1 MTTKKSC
8 DIIKSV
14 NKITVVRLTKNF
26 IGFIARKDVD
36 FMKFTVLKNGKEIEM
51 ESIGSNLRAGFMRA
65 TNAEGVET
73 EVVSSEKFQSIV
85 NTYVDT
91 LVSHGV
97 RSFVYAFEQKGE
109 VHYYRMIPSDV
120 KTHARELYSFNTDG
134 KFLALTY
141 RATRTE
147 IECLQE
153 YGQEIFRTI
162 AEDLLKIQ
170 EEANLGYKAEVLLYG
185 KSQHKK
191 TYSDGKSYNKNGKKE
206 NSQLKASC
214 RNSSRSR
221 SKSHNIWSAR
231 YEG

>member
-1 MTTKKSC
+1 
-8 DIIKSV
+8 
-14 NKITVVRLTKNF
+14 
-26 IGFIARKDVD
+26 
-36 FMKFTVLKNGKEIEM
+36 MKFVVLKNGKEIEM
-51 ESIGSNLRAGFMRA
+51 ESIGSNLRAGCMWA
-65 TNAEGVET
+65 TDAKGVKT
-73 EVVSSEKFQSIV
+73 EVVSSEKFQSTV

-97 RSFVYAFEQKGE
+97 RSFVYAFEQKGL
-109 VHYYRMIPSDV
+109 VHYYRMTPANV
-120 KTHARELYSFNTDG
+120 KANAKKLYSFNTDG

-147 IECLQE
+147 IDCLQE
-153 YGQEIFRTI
+153 YGQEILQAI

-191 TYSDGKSYNKNGKKE
+191 TYSDGKSYNQNGKKE

-231 YEG
+231 YED

>member
-1 MTTKKSC
+1 
-8 DIIKSV
+8 
-14 NKITVVRLTKNF
+14 
-26 IGFIARKDVD
+26 
-36 FMKFTVLKNGKEIEM
+36 MKFTVLKNGKEIEM
-51 ESIGSNLRAGFMRA
+51 ESINSNLRAGCMLA

-85 NTYVDT
+85 NTYVNT

-109 VHYYRMIPSDV
+109 VHYYRMTPSGV
-120 KTHARELYSFNTDG
+120 KTHAKKLYSFNTDG

-141 RATRTE
+141 RATKTE

-153 YGQEIFRTI
+153 YGQEILRAI

-191 TYSDGKSYNKNGKKE
+191 TYSDGKSYNQNGKKE

>member
-1 MTTKKSC
+1 M
-8 DIIKSV
+8 
-14 NKITVVRLTKNF
+14 R
-26 IGFIARKDVD
+26 
-36 FMKFTVLKNGKEIEM
+36 FTVLKNGKEIEM
-51 ESIGSNLRAGFMRA
+51 ESIGSNLRAGCMLA
-65 TNAEGVET
+65 TDAEGAKT

-97 RSFVYAFEQKGE
+97 RSFIYAFEQKGE
-109 VHYYRMIPSDV
+109 VRYYRMTPSGV
-120 KTHARELYSFNTDG
+120 KTHAKKLYSFNTDG

-141 RATRTE
+141 RATKTE

-153 YGQEIFRTI
+153 YGQEILRAI

-170 EEANLGYKAEVLLYG
+170 EEANLGYKAEILLYG
-185 KSQHKK
+185 KSQHQK
-191 TYSDGKSYNKNGKKE
+191 TYSDGKSYNQNGKKE

>member
-1 MTTKKSC
+1 
-8 DIIKSV
+8 
-14 NKITVVRLTKNF
+14 
-26 IGFIARKDVD
+26 
-36 FMKFTVLKNGKEIEM
+36 MKFVVLKNGKEVEM
-51 ESIGSNLRAGFMRA
+51 ESVGSNLRAGFMWA
-65 TNAEGVET
+65 TDPEGVKT
-73 EVVSSEKFQSIV
+73 EVVSSEKFQNIV

-97 RSFVYAFEQKGE
+97 RSFIYAFEQKGE
-109 VHYYRMIPSDV
+109 VRYYRMTPSGV
-120 KTHARELYSFNTDG
+120 KTHAKKLYSFNTDG

-141 RATRTE
+141 RATKTE

-153 YGQEIFRTI
+153 YGQEIFRAI

-191 TYSDGKSYNKNGKKE
+191 TYSDGKSYNQNGKKE
-206 NSQLKASC
+206 SSQLKASC

-231 YEG
+231 FK

>member
-1 MTTKKSC
+1 
-8 DIIKSV
+8 
-14 NKITVVRLTKNF
+14 
-26 IGFIARKDVD
+26 
-36 FMKFTVLKNGKEIEM
+36 MKFVVLKNGKEVEM
-51 ESIGSNLRAGFMRA
+51 ESISSNLRAGCMWA
-65 TNAEGVET
+65 TDPEGVNT
-73 EVVSSEKFQSIV
+73 EVISSEKFQSTV

-109 VHYYRMIPSDV
+109 IRYYRMTPANV
-120 KTHARELYSFNTDG
+120 KTHAKKLYSFNTDG

-141 RATRTE
+141 RATKTE

-153 YGQEIFRTI
+153 YGQEILRTI

-191 TYSDGKSYNKNGKKE
+191 TYSDGKSYNQNGKKE

-231 YEG
+231 YE